1 MSAAQWP
8 QRNPLEPACKPFYG
22 LSGARNP
29 PLVAMTHRHP
39 IEARTGPHIDWNI
52 MTRSEIQL
60 IVAMELTKLFIERQ
74 ISHYI
79 ENRSHR

>member
-1 MSAAQWP
+1 
-8 QRNPLEPACKPFYG
+8 
-22 LSGARNP
+22 
-29 PLVAMTHRHP
+29 
-39 IEARTGPHIDWNI
+39 